1 MAKRNFGIDLLKI
14 ISMFMIVNLHVIGHG
29 GLAGGTQQVTGE
41 FVVVWTWETIMYC
54 AVNCYAI
61 VSGFVAY
68 GKDRKWGST
77 INLWVQTFFYS
88 VGIPVLLLLTGVYD
102 GGGLKSIVKCFFPL
116 STERYWYFTAYVG
129 MLLFAPLL
137 NRVVD
142 VMEKKELRNALVITT
157 LVLGLPTTIFY
168 SDPFHVEYGCSALWL
183 MLMYLIG
190 AYIKKYGTANIPKR
204 KFIVGFWVAIALNCV
219 VKFSVQFVATKLG
232 IALSNSYMNA
242 NVVPTIV
249 IAAICLVCYFKDV
262 DIKSTLAQKLCV
274 GASALTYGVFLFHV
288 HPFMIN
294 ATLLDRFLWILDYPI
309 WAMIPIII
317 GCSIVIFVASLLV
330 EWCRKSLFS
339 LLRIDRFGPFVEKQC
354 KKLYDMAERKFGL

>member
-61 VSGFVAY
+61 ISGFVGY
-68 GKDRKWGST
+68 GRERKWAGT

-88 VGIPVLLLLTGVYD
+88 VGIPVVLLLTGIYD
-102 GGGLKSIVKCFFPL
+102 GGGIKSIVKCLFPL
-116 STERYWYFTAYVG
+116 STERYWYFTAYIG
-129 MLLFAPLL
+129 MILFAPLL
-137 NRVVD
+137 NRAVD
-142 VMEKKELRNALVITT
+142 VMEKRELRNALVIIT

-168 SDPFHVEYGCSALWL
+168 SDPFHIEYGCSAIWL
-183 MLMYLIG
+183 MIMYLIG
-190 AYIKKYGTANIPKR
+190 AYIKKYGTPDIPKKR
-204 KFIVGFWVAIALNCV
+204 FMIGFWVTIILNCV
-219 VKFSVQFVATKLG
+219 AKFSAQFVATKLG
-232 IALSNSYMNA
+232 IALSNSYFNA

-262 DIKSTLAQKLCV
+262 EIKSSFAQKIAV
-274 GASALTYGVFLFHV
+274 SGSALTYGVFLFHV

-294 ATLLDRFLWILDYPI
+294 TTLLGKFLWILDYPI
-309 WAMIPIII
+309 WAIIPIII
-317 GCSIVIFVASLLV
+317 ACSVIIFSVSLIV
-330 EWCRKSLFS
+330 EWVRKTVFG
-339 LLRIDRFGPFVEKQC
+339 LLRIDKFGPFVESFCQ
-354 KKLYDMAERKFGL
+354 KLYDTVEKKLEK